1 MHAQSSTAGSSL
13 STLAN
18 VQIGKEIR
26 RRRLA
31 LGLTIEALAERSGLV
46 PHHISNLERGKIP
59 DPHVSTVVAV
69 AKGLGK
75 VAPGELLGAVRE
87 LSPSAVEA
95 ARLFEAAPHEVQE
108 GVLRILRAVG
118 RRRR

>member
-1 MHAQSSTAGSSL
+1 MHVQSSTFAIGPT
-13 STLAN
+13 TLLG

-31 LGLTIEALAERSGLV
+31 AGLTIEALAERSGVV

-59 DPHVSTVVAV
+59 DPHVSTIIAL
-69 AKGLGK
+69 AKGLGR
-75 VAPGELLGAVRE
+75 VAPGELIGTIKD
-87 LSPSAVEA
+87 LSPRALEA
-95 ARLFEAAPHEVQE
+95 ARLFESVPGEVQE
-108 GVLRILRAVG
+108 GVLQVLRATT